1 MPAAATPA
9 ADDAELMRRIAR
21 GDERALATLYDR
33 HSPTVF
39 ALCRRMLRDSL
50 AAEELLGDV
59 FCELW
64 RRADRFDANRGSAL
78 ALLMTLCRSRGI
90 DRLRSAR
97 AHGEVALSD
106 DSAGESTVIDGAASP
121 LAGVV
126 ADEER
131 ARVIGALGE
140 LAPDQRRAL
149 ELAYYEG
156 LSHNEVAQR
165 LDRPLGTVKT
175 WIRQGLIRLRDV
187 LRIPMTGG
195 GQ

>member
-1 MPAAATPA
+1 
-9 ADDAELMRRIAR
+9 MRRIAG
-21 GDERALATLYDR
+21 GDERALGILYDR
-33 HSPTVF
+33 HSATVF
-39 ALCRRMLRDSL
+39 ALSRRMLRDSL

-64 RRADRFDANRGSAL
+64 RRADRFDAGRGSAL

-97 AHGEVALSD
+97 AHGEVVLD
-106 DSAGESTVIDGAASP
+106 DDAAVDGSVRAEAASP

-131 ARVIGALGE
+131 ARVVGALGE
-140 LAPDQRRAL
+140 LAPEQRHAL

-156 LSHNEVAQR
+156 LSHSEVAQR

-187 LRIPMTGG
+187 LRIPQTGG
-195 GQ
+195 GP